1 MSFVY
6 KVYDSWS
13 LSLIHFKNTRLLS
26 VLRQMTRYA
35 FACARSLKSSRL
47 VFVRDR
53 GRSRGSLASFPVP
66 ESLELNIRD

>member
-1 MSFVY
+1 MIA
-6 KVYDSWS
+6 D
-13 LSLIHFKNTRLLS
+13 LSLIHFKNAHLLS
-26 VLRQMTRYA
+26 VLRQMTSYA

-53 GRSRGSLASFPVP
+53 GRRRAYNCHGRGSLASFPVP